1 MEKLGLNEIRKM
13 FRDFYVSKGHYPGKS
28 ASLIPKNDK
37 SLLIINSGMAPLKP
51 YFLGV
56 ETPPKN
62 RMTTCQKC
70 IRTDDIDN
78 VGITARHGTFFEM
91 MGNFS
96 FGDYFKEESLN
107 WGWEFLTKELK
118 IPEDKLWATVYQDDD
133 EAVEIWKKIG
143 MPEERIVRLGKD
155 DNFWEIGL
163 GPCGPCSEIYYDR
176 GPEFGCGKPDCKPGC
191 DCDRYMEVWN
201 HVFSQFDKQEDGSY
215 KPMEHPN
222 IDTGMGLERIACV
235 MQGTDSIFDVDTIRH
250 ILNAVVEMSGV
261 PYEAGNRK
269 NDISIRIVT
278 DHLRSMVFMI
288 ADGILPSNESRGYV
302 LRRMIRRAS
311 RHGRMLGIEGRFL
324 ATLAD
329 KVIEISGEAYPE
341 IVQQQDYI
349 KRVITTEESK
359 FEETLEQG
367 TEMINRS
374 IEELKAE
381 GKTVMNGAEAF
392 KLYDTYGFPIE
403 LTEEILADAGMTADV
418 DGFHKHMEEQKERAR
433 AGQKDT
439 SGEAWKEKALPKDL
453 PDTVFTGYD
462 ELQSEAEIKA
472 LYTDGE
478 AADSVKAGESA
489 DVYLDRTPFYAES
502 GGQEYDTGII
512 RCGDNVMQVLNVQK
526 KNGLFRHEV
535 RVQQGSFKKGERVYA
550 SVDAARRH
558 AGARNHSAT
567 HLLQKALQEVLGD
580 HVKQAGSKNNAE
592 ELRFDFTHFEP
603 MTQEELKKTEDLVN
617 EKILAF
623 LPVNTEVL
631 PIEEAKKKHAMMLF
645 DSKYGDEVRVVSMG
659 DWSVEFCAGTHV
671 PNTGMIGAFH
681 ILSESGVASGVRRIE
696 AVTGTGV
703 LRKAEE
709 METVVQETSDILKT
723 KPEGLVKR
731 AGEFMDAYKAA
742 EHELDAMKKEQMGSG
757 ADELL
762 KKAKDINGVKL
773 VTGKL
778 DGASIDD
785 LRTAA
790 DQIRESGE
798 SAVMVLASV
807 SDGKVTMVVGVTDD
821 LTDRFHAG
829 KLIKPIA
836 KEVKGG
842 GGGKADLAQ
851 AGGKDPSGLENAFK
865 TAEALIS

>member
-1 MEKLGLNEIRKM
+1 
-13 FRDFYVSKGHYPGKS
+13 
-28 ASLIPKNDK
+28 
-37 SLLIINSGMAPLKP
+37 
-51 YFLGV
+51 
-56 ETPPKN
+56 
-62 RMTTCQKC
+62 
-70 IRTDDIDN
+70 
-78 VGITARHGTFFEM
+78 
-91 MGNFS
+91 
-96 FGDYFKEESLN
+96 
-107 WGWEFLTKELK
+107 
-118 IPEDKLWATVYQDDD
+118 
-133 EAVEIWKKIG
+133 
-143 MPEERIVRLGKD
+143 
-155 DNFWEIGL
+155 
-163 GPCGPCSEIYYDR
+163 
-176 GPEFGCGKPDCKPGC
+176 
-191 DCDRYMEVWN
+191 
-201 HVFSQFDKQEDGSY
+201 
-215 KPMEHPN
+215 MEHPN

-250 ILNAVVEMSGV
+250 ILDGVVEMSGV
-261 PYEAGNRK
+261 PYEAGNRQ

-311 RHGRMLGIEGRFL
+311 RHGRLLGIEGKFL
-324 ATLAD
+324 AKLAD
-329 KVIEISGEAYPE
+329 KVIEISGDAYPE

-359 FEETLEQG
+359 FEETLGQG
-367 TEMINRS
+367 TEIINGY
-374 IEELKAE
+374 IEDLKAA
-381 GKTVMNGAEAF
+381 GKTVMDGEEAF

-403 LTEEILADAGMTADV
+403 LTQEILADAGMTADV
-418 DGFHKHMEEQKERAR
+418 EGFHKNMEEQKERAR

-439 SGEAWKEKALPKDL
+439 SGEAWKEKAMPKDL
-453 PDTVFTGYD
+453 PDTEFTGYD
-462 ELQSEAEIKA
+462 ELQSEAEIA
-472 LYTDGE
+472 AVYVDGE
-478 AADSVKAGESA
+478 PAEKLSAGERA

-502 GGQEYDTGII
+502 GGQEYDTGKIT
-512 RCGDNVMQVLNVQK
+512 CGDSVMKVLNVQK

-535 RVQQGSFKKGERVYA
+535 EVQQGEFKKGQRVYA
-550 SVDAARRH
+550 SVDVQRRH

-603 MTQEELKKTEDLVN
+603 MTEEELQKTEDLVN
-617 EKILAF
+617 EKILEF
-623 LPVNTEVL
+623 LPVETEVL

-645 DSKYGDEVRVVSMG
+645 DSKYGDKVRVVSMG
-659 DWSVEFCAGTHV
+659 GWSVEFCAGTHV

-703 LRKAEE
+703 LKRAEHFE
-709 METVVQETSDILKT
+709 KLTQETSEILKT

-731 AGEFMDAYKAA
+731 ASEFMSELKDA
-742 EHELDAMKKEQMGSG
+742 EHELDAVKKAQMGSG
-757 ADELL
+757 AEDLM
-762 KKAKDINGVKL
+762 KNAKEINGVKL

-790 DQIRESGE
+790 DQIKAAGVPS
-798 SAVMVLASV
+798 VMVLASV
-807 SDGKVTMVVGVTDD
+807 NDGKVTMVVGVTDD
-821 LTDRFHAG
+821 LTDRFNAG